1 MSTTTT
7 ELGADNPS
15 DARSRILGV
24 ISLCHGLNDMMQS
37 LILASY
43 PLLKQNHG
51 LSFTQI
57 GLLTLTYQCTSS
69 LLQPLVGLYTD
80 RKPQPRSLMAAMA
93 FTLLGLLLLSQAEQ
107 FPALLCAAA
116 LVGMGSSIFHP
127 EASRVARMAA
137 AGGKA
142 GFAQS
147 LFQVGGNAGSA
158 LGPLLAATVVYPHGQ
173 TSLAAFSAVALL
185 AMALLNHVGAW
196 YASHPRRH
204 AGPSAATHSHSR
216 RKRVALIL
224 GILLL
229 LVFSKYFYMAS
240 MTSYYTFYLM
250 SRFALDV
257 QTAQM
262 LLFVFM
268 FAVALGALLGG
279 PLGDRIG
286 RRRVIWFSI
295 LGAAPFTLL
304 LPHANLAGTV
314 ALSFGAGMILASAFS
329 SIVVYAQ
336 ELLPGR
342 VGMVSGLMFGFAFG
356 VGGVGAGALGQL
368 ADHYGVQVVYQWCA
382 WLPLLGV
389 CAMWLPNLPRTGR

>member
-107 FPALLCAAA
+107 FPTLLCAAA

-137 AGGKA
+137 
-142 GFAQS
+142 
-147 LFQVGGNAGSA
+147 VGG
-158 LGPLLAATVVYPHGQ
+158 Q
-173 TSLAAFSAVALL
+173 
-185 AMALLNHVGAW
+185 
-196 YASHPRRH
+196 
-204 AGPSAATHSHSR
+204 
-216 RKRVALIL
+216 
-224 GILLL
+224 
-229 LVFSKYFYMAS
+229 
-240 MTSYYTFYLM
+240 
-250 SRFALDV
+250 
-257 QTAQM
+257 
-262 LLFVFM
+262 
-268 FAVALGALLGG
+268 
-279 PLGDRIG
+279 
-286 RRRVIWFSI
+286 
-295 LGAAPFTLL
+295 
-304 LPHANLAGTV
+304 
-314 ALSFGAGMILASAFS
+314 
-329 SIVVYAQ
+329 
-336 ELLPGR
+336 
-342 VGMVSGLMFGFAFG
+342 
-356 VGGVGAGALGQL
+356 
-368 ADHYGVQVVYQWCA
+368 
-382 WLPLLGV
+382 
-389 CAMWLPNLPRTGR
+389 